1 MDWRIFLYE
10 RGKVIMKIKKIL
22 WSVIFF
28 ILLTTPSRQVY
39 AEARLYDNLYD
50 IEQTLRTDDIRWRY
64 KMINGELYKR
74 KYNYTTNQW
83 IGKWEK
89 A

>member
-1 MDWRIFLYE
+1 
-10 RGKVIMKIKKIL
+10 MKIKKIL
-22 WSVIFF
+22 YSVIFI
-28 ILLTTPSRQVY
+28 ILLTTPHQQVY
-39 AEARLYDNLYD
+39 AEARTYD
-50 IEQTLRTDDIRWRY
+50 IEQTLRTNDIRWRY
-64 KMINGELYKR
+64 KIIDGELYKR